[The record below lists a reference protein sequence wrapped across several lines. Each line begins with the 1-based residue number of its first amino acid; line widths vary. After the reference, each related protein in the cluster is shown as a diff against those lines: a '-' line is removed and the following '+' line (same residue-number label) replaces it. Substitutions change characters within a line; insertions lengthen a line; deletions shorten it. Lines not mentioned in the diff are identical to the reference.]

1 MFSVCPKS
9 VSQIRMNQWLTLYF
23 QRSVWGHVTS
33 RKECHDVTR
42 RVFDMNVDDIR
53 RKDCVNYDMDEKGA
67 KMIRKVYIVST
78 PLR

>member
-1 MFSVCPKS
+1 MSK
-9 VSQIRMNQWLTLYF
+9 VSQSDSYEPVVNSVL
-23 QRSVWGHVTS
+23 SKVWGHVTS